1 MYGCNSLKTS
11 MTSSKGSEISLELLM
26 GDINK
31 IKASK
36 YIKKKKLKTWLSCD
50 NDSPL

>member
-1 MYGCNSLKTS
+1 
-11 MTSSKGSEISLELLM
+11 MTSSKVSEISLELLM

-36 YIKKKKLKTWLSCD
+36 YIKKK
-50 NDSPL
+50 N

>member
-1 MYGCNSLKTS
+1 
-11 MTSSKGSEISLELLM
+11 MTSSKGPEISLELLM

-36 YIKKKKLKTWLSCD
+36 YIKKKKTKLKT
-50 NDSPL
+50 